1 MTPVRIGAK
10 RIDWPCPPEADFATL
25 EDPEGNSFNV
35 VQLR

>member
-10 RIDWPCPPEADFATL
+10 RIDWPRPPEADFVTL
-25 EDPEGNSFNV
+25 DPEGNRFDV

>member
-10 RIDWPCPPEADFATL
+10 RIGWPRPPEADFVTL
-25 EDPEGNSFNV
+25 EDPEGNRFDV